1 MKVTR
6 RKLID
11 GEAKINY
18 ATTLGKL
25 QFKAN
30 SCKLDEI
37 GLTNSQQTT
46 QQRQNLVKQTIIL
59 NNKTNLTRSS
69 NSDKRC
75 SEDANPD
82 AATLTKAFWFFPV
95 RTRPALPYLTR
106 EH

>member
-46 QQRQNLVKQTIIL
+46 QQRQNLV
-59 NNKTNLTRSS
+59 TRQ
-69 NSDKRC
+69 
-75 SEDANPD
+75 
-82 AATLTKAFWFFPV
+82 
-95 RTRPALPYLTR
+95 
-106 EH
+106 

>member
-11 GEAKINY
+11 GEAKIN

-46 QQRQNLVKQTIIL
+46 QQRQNLV
-59 NNKTNLTRSS
+59 TRQ
-69 NSDKRC
+69 
-75 SEDANPD
+75 
-82 AATLTKAFWFFPV
+82 
-95 RTRPALPYLTR
+95 
-106 EH
+106 